1 MLQFYY
7 QSVRGDSIGMK
18 YCPRCANIV
27 SDKSNSRFTTECCNC
42 HIPYEED
49 EMTGVMFESLSESEK
64 EGYTISLLNQIKT
77 SSLFDE
83 KACYYGHPAF
93 YYSYWFD
100 KYEELM
106 NVNGATAWRADRIE
120 TEEEHNQWLQDNF
133 GKDSP
138 AYQQAVI
145 EQCIQTDRARK
156 QESSNPPKCPT
167 CQSTNIEKISLT
179 KKAVGGALFGLFSS
193 NVRKTFFC
201 KDCGYKW

>member
-27 SDKSNSRFTTECCNC
+27 SDKSNSRFTMECCNC

-49 EMTGVMFESLSESEK
+49 EMTGDMFESLSESEK
-64 EGYTISLLNQIKT
+64 ENYTISLLNQIKT
-77 SSLFDE
+77 SPLFDK
-83 KACYYGHPAF
+83 KACYYGHPDF

-120 TEEEHNQWLQDNF
+120 TEEEHNQWLQNNF
-133 GKDSP
+133 GENSP
-138 AYQQAVI
+138 AYQQAVV
-145 EQCIQTDRARK
+145 EQCIQAERERK
-156 QESSNPPKCPT
+156 SSNQVKCAY
-167 CQSTNIEKISLT
+167 CNSTNVKKISAT
-179 KKAVGGALFGLFSS
+179 SKVVNTALFGILGTKRHKQWHCNNCNSDF
-193 NVRKTFFC
+193 
-201 KDCGYKW
+201 